1 MSTTQALHAAGSV
14 RPVGFRMWA
23 DRYFYFFMSLLTAV
37 VVVYGFSHTISQ
49 ALFHPGI
56 RPPALLW
63 VHGAVFFG
71 WLGLFILQS
80 ALVRTRNV
88 KVHKRLGWYF
98 AGVGAAIPVLGVAI
112 TRVMALF
119 EINIRHYDLIERLGF
134 LAIPL
139 QDMVAFTAAFGLA
152 ILWRRRPEYHRRLV
166 LIATCALT
174 AAAWGRLPALINLP
188 YISFYAG
195 VDGLIVLGALR
206 DLIVNRRVHA
216 VYLSFLPPLVLLQL
230 GTVAIAQQRPEWWL
244 RIGRA
249 FLGLGG

>member
-1 MSTTQALHAAGSV
+1 MSTTQVLHAAGSV
-14 RPVGFRMWA
+14 RPVGFRTWV
-23 DRYFYFFMSLLTAV
+23 DRYFYFFMSLLAAV

-49 ALFHPGI
+49 ALLHPGI

-112 TRVMALF
+112 TRVMSLF
-119 EINIRHYDLIERLGF
+119 EINTRHYVVVERLGF

-152 ILWRRRPEYHRRLV
+152 ILWRKRPEYHRRLV
-166 LIATCALT
+166 LIATCTLT
-174 AAAWGRLPALINLP
+174 AAAWGRLPVLINLP

-195 VDGLIVLGALR
+195 VDALIVLGVFR
-206 DLIVNRRVHA
+206 DFIVNRRVHA
-216 VYLSFLPPLVLLQL
+216 IYLSFLPPLVLLQL
-230 GTVAIAQQRPEWWL
+230 GTVAIAQHRPEWWM

-249 FLGLGG
+249 FLGMTG